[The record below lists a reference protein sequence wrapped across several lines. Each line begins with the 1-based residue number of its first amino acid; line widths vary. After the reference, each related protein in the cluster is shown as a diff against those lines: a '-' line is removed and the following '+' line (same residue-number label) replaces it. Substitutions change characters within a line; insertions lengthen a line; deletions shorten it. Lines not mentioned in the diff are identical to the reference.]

1 MISHQNTMPL
11 MKNHSAGGPSVLTP
25 DAKSSVIDKQLCEA
39 TKYQSDALSVIDED
53 TQHVEAMRHTSQ
65 RGRIELIM
73 GPMFAGKST
82 ELLRRVKRLEI
93 SGKKCLSIK
102 YSADERYSKEC
113 ISTHDK

>member
-1 MISHQNTMPL
+1 M
-11 MKNHSAGGPSVLTP
+11 
-25 DAKSSVIDKQLCEA
+25 
-39 TKYQSDALSVIDED
+39 
-53 TQHVEAMRHTSQ
+53 SQ

-93 SGKKCLSIK
+93 SGKLCLSCK
-102 YSADERYSKEC
+102 YSCDDRYSKEC